1 MPNTGDR
8 WLIERAKAV
17 TSQYGEDGIIEAALE
32 RLPARDR
39 FCVEFGAWGG
49 KDLSNTWNLIRNHE
63 YGAVLIECEPDRFEE
78 LKREHAGNQGV
89 HPLRSLVG
97 FDAHDG
103 LDSVLAPTPAPLDF
117 DVLSID
123 IDGNDYHV
131 WDATRRYRPKLV
143 VIEYNPTV
151 PCGVEFVQERKHGVM
166 QGASLASLIE
176 LARQKDYELVATTV
190 VNAFFVDRSY
200 FPAFGISDNSE
211 LNLRPDQRWVTHF
224 FTGYDGRTFLRGGGQ
239 LPWHAMPLSQSRAQ
253 QLPWFLRD
261 WFQNYGP
268 VRRTAWRVMRR
279 WRSMVERHRAAG

>member
-1 MPNTGDR
+1 MSGTGDR
-8 WLIERAKAV
+8 WLIERAAAV
-17 TSQYGEDGIIEAALE
+17 TSQFGEDGIIEAALE
-32 RLPARDR
+32 RLPTRDR

-49 KDLSNTWNLIRNHE
+49 KDLSNTWNLIQNHG
-63 YGAVLIECEPDRFEE
+63 YGAVLIESERDRFED
-78 LKREHAGNQGV
+78 LKRAHPGNDRVYPV
-89 HPLRSLVG
+89 HSLVG

-103 LDSVLAPTPAPLDF
+103 LDAVLAPTPAPRDF

-131 WDATRRYRPKLV
+131 WEAIKSYRPKLV

-166 QGASLASLIE
+166 QGASCASLVK
-176 LARQKDYELVATTV
+176 LAQQKEYDLVATTA
-190 VNAFFVDRSY
+190 VNAFFVDRRY
-200 FPAFGISDNSE
+200 FAAFGINDNSE
-211 LNLRPDQRWVTHF
+211 ANLRPDQRWVTHF
-224 FTGYDGRTFLRGGGQ
+224 FTGYDGRTFLRGGGE

-279 WRSMVERHRAAG
+279 WRALRAGSRGAG